1 MSAPNTTDVW
11 IHVKWRL
18 QVLKICAFLMGM
30 SFLDLRDLWYKIT
43 WVGPYDS
50 FAFNAGSR
58 GTLLP
63 KPLPMDMTIPPS
75 LNQSEWTSGWP
86 SYHSRCETLTPFCSP
101 GSTFFLNAMGTNCQV
116 GVLNETKV
124 LPQLVMTSNV
134 RSDSMAWGACQ
145 MLFDHRKPGICQQ
158 HIVSKFLERYHMRAE
173 PVPREWIAAE
183 GSTAEAELLRF
194 LELIAMSHP
203 KWKLICTG
211 GFDYTTPGR
220 YYPTIFGC
228 ASPNLFRAEFVG
240 VYATDIYR
248 LQFDKAWL
256 TAIDVVSFV
265 GIQYNI
271 RQNTINYF
279 DMDEET
285 VTSSTDD
292 GSTSSVALSV
302 TETTANNFVS
312 RGLLYVLMIIIDILL
327 LLSQM
332 YTGLELVT
340 EWIIPVMRKQD
351 EKQFEEELQERLG
364 ADTLPP
370 PATNLEDVSFS
381 KEEYTS
387 ALSTSLYRNN
397 VIVLLTVI
405 SQMIS
410 WGIIIPNSVIWTW
423 SLSNSAKLQA
433 FLGSLRLW
441 TLILIGANA
450 LWDVVVFFFERHA
463 YYFARATYVT
473 SFEVMAIGAI
483 CAYSKSA
490 DVMAISEIKFDI
502 EHQRVNDVFSFAGY
516 IAHGNTFNEDLDY
529 SPNSRAHLLTV
540 MYMPLIAI
548 VGWSIFGVFLWLLV
562 KLVIYWILD
571 LPVVAGWIYNVKKFM
586 GVKEPSVTSVSST
599 RQQLNRKKLLNSA
612 HMLDPAERVYKRV
625 ELEHMLNIPMRAR
638 SLIRATLSMQK
649 VVRGEV
655 IIRPPVHLDF
665 GVLIRDRVVTA
676 RTGFRSTMRS
686 MMQLSSPP
694 VSKSTR
700 IITMATINAI
710 DFGDLGELKNQHPL
724 EKQIA
729 AKQRGN
735 ALGGKSYAA
744 VFAAEE

>member
-1 MSAPNTTDVW
+1 MAAPDSPGVW
-11 IHVKWRL
+11 VHIKWRL

-63 KPLPMDMTIPPS
+63 AALPMELSVPPS
-75 LNQSEWTSGWP
+75 LNQSEWASGWP
-86 SYHSRCETLTPFCSP
+86 SYLSRCETLTPFCSP
-101 GSTFFLNAMGTNCQV
+101 GSTFFLNAMGANCHV

-124 LPQLVMTSNV
+124 LPRLIMTSNV

-145 MLFDHRKPGICQQ
+145 LLFDHRKPGICQQ
-158 HIVSKFLERYHMRAE
+158 PIVNKFLDRYHMRAE
-173 PVPREWIAAE
+173 PVSREWLAPE
-183 GSTAEAELLRF
+183 ESTAEVELLRF

-211 GFDYTTPGR
+211 GFAYAAPGR

-228 ASPNLFRAEFVG
+228 ASANLFRAEFVG
-240 VYATDIYR
+240 VYATEMHR

-256 TAIDVVSFV
+256 TAIDIVSFM
-265 GIQYNI
+265 GLQYNI

-285 VTSSTDD
+285 VASDDKSTNV
-292 GSTSSVALSV
+292 VAVSI

-312 RGLLYVLMIIIDILL
+312 RGLLYVLMIVIDVLL

-340 EWIIPVMRKQD
+340 EWIVPVMRRQD
-351 EKQFEEELQERLG
+351 ERQFEEELQERLG
-364 ADTLPP
+364 DDAPP
-370 PATNLEDVSFS
+370 PPTNSPEAEDVSFS

-397 VIVLLTVI
+397 VIVLLTVV
-405 SQMIS
+405 SQLIS

-423 SLSNSAKLQA
+423 SLSRSAKLQA

-450 LWDVVVFFFERHA
+450 LWDVVVFCFERQA

-473 SFEVMAIGAI
+473 AFEVVGVGAL

-490 DVMAISEIKFDI
+490 AVMAISETKFDL
-502 EHQRVNDVFSFAGY
+502 EHQRVNDVASFAGFV
-516 IAHGNTFNEDLDY
+516 AHGNTFNEDLDHA
-529 SPNSRAHLLTV
+529 PNSRAHLLGV
-540 MYMPLIAI
+540 MYAPLLAI
-548 VGWSIFGVFLWLLV
+548 VGWSMLSVWIWLLV
-562 KLVIYWILD
+562 KLAIYWILD
-571 LPVVAGWIYNVKKFM
+571 LPAVAGWVSTVKRRM
-586 GVKEPSVTSVSST
+586 GVKDLGVTDAHK
-599 RQQLNRKKLLNSA
+599 QQRVNSAYIQDPLDREYRRVALEKLLN
-612 HMLDPAERVYKRV
+612 V
-625 ELEHMLNIPMRAR
+625 PMRAR
-638 SLIRATLSMQK
+638 SLVRATLSMQK

-655 IIRPPVHLDF
+655 VIRPPVHLDF

-676 RTGFRSTMRS
+676 RTGFRATMRS
-686 MMQLSSPP
+686 MMLLPPLP
-694 VSKSTR
+694 VSRRDGRT
-700 IITMATINAI
+700 ITVAPSNAT
-710 DFGDLGELKNQHPL
+710 DLGERKSQQLPP
-724 EKQIA
+724 EKQVTAA
-729 AKQRGN
+729 AKRGS
-735 ALGGKSYAA
+735 AYGAKSYAA
-744 VFAAEE
+744 VCAAQE

>member
-1 MSAPNTTDVW
+1 MGAPNTSGVW
-11 IHVKWRL
+11 VHVKWRL

-63 KPLPMDMTIPPS
+63 APLPMDMTVPPS

-86 SYHSRCETLTPFCSP
+86 SYLSRCETLTPFCSP

-124 LPQLVMTSNV
+124 LPRLVMTSNV
-134 RSDSMAWGACQ
+134 RSDSMTWGACQ
-145 MLFDHRKPGICQQ
+145 LLFDHRKPGICQQ

-173 PVPREWIAAE
+173 PVPREWIAQE
-183 GSTAEAELLRF
+183 GSAAEAELLRF

-211 GFDYTTPGR
+211 GFDYTEPGR
-220 YYPTIFGC
+220 YYPKIFGC
-228 ASPNLFRAEFVG
+228 ASPNLFRAEYVG
-240 VYATDIYR
+240 VYAKEIYR

-256 TAIDVVSFV
+256 TAIEVVSFV

-279 DMDEET
+279 DMEEET
-285 VTSSTDD
+285 VTSPTD
-292 GSTSSVALSV
+292 GSTSVAISV

-332 YTGLELVT
+332 YTGLELMT

-351 EKQFEEELQERLG
+351 EKQFEEEMQERLG
-364 ADTLPP
+364 ADAPP
-370 PATNLEDVSFS
+370 PLINPEDVSFS

-397 VIVLLTVI
+397 IIVLLTVI
-405 SQMIS
+405 SQLIS

-450 LWDVVVFFFERHA
+450 LWDVVVFFFERPA

-502 EHQRVNDVFSFAGY
+502 EHQRVNDVFSFAGFV
-516 IAHGNTFNEDLDY
+516 AHGNTFNEDLDY
-529 SPNSRAHLLTV
+529 SPNSRAHLLSV

-548 VGWSIFGVFLWLLV
+548 VCWSIFGVFLWLLV
-562 KLVIYWILD
+562 KLVIYWILA
-571 LPVVAGWIYNVKKFM
+571 LPVVAGWIYNVKKSM
-586 GVKEPSVTSVSST
+586 GVGVRSVPGML
-599 RQQLNRKKLLNSA
+599 QQLNRRKLMNSA
-612 HMLDPAERVYKRV
+612 HIQDPAESLYKRV

-655 IIRPPVHLDF
+655 VIRPPVHLDF

-686 MMQLSSPP
+686 MMQLSPPP

-700 IITMATINAI
+700 IITMATINATN
-710 DFGDLGELKNQHPL
+710 FADLGELKNQHPPQTP
-724 EKQIA
+724 EKQVA
-729 AKQRGN
+729 AKRSN
-735 ALGGKSYAA
+735 ALGGKSCAA
-744 VFAAEE
+744 VYAAEE